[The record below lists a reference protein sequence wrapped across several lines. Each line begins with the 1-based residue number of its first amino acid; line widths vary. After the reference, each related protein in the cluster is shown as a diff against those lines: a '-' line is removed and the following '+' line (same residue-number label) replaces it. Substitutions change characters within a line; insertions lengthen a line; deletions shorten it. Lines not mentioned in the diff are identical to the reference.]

1 MNDVGKPGAGEPH
14 ARFDRGPLAKRQP
27 RRAGTTRQP
36 GNRRDR
42 ARPPTARRPAS
53 GLPPA
58 LESGQHLVTVTDA
71 DGSVQARLRI
81 ADGRQARELFEHP
94 FAGSTVP
101 NLFAH
106 AAAA

>member
-1 MNDVGKPGAGEPH
+1 MIVEID
-14 ARFDRGPLAKRQP
+14 AR
-27 RRAGTTRQP
+27 TIP
-36 GNRRDR
+36 GN
-42 ARPPTARRPAS
+42 
-53 GLPPA
+53 GGEVCWQ

-71 DGSVQARLRI
+71 DGTVQARLRI

-101 NLFAH
+101 NLFEH